1 MKLLI
6 TNCSQIATPQSSRLV
21 KGEQMKNIAL
31 YKNSTVCIEDGIIKD
46 IIPDHKANKLI
57 DENCIMIDAGGKT
70 AIPAF
75 VDCHSHYL
83 FAGQRREEFFMRQE
97 GKTYID
103 ILNAGGGIGNTVN
116 KTRLASKEDL
126 IKKGLTHLDN
136 ALSQG
141 ITLTE
146 GKSGYGLDR
155 ECEIK
160 QLEAMK
166 ELDRIHP
173 VKTVRTFL
181 GAHAVAKE
189 FEDRSNEYID
199 YIIHQILP
207 IIKKQNHADFCDVF
221 CEKGVFTSEQ
231 AYKLLSAAL
240 SMGLGAKI
248 HADEMISTKGAELAC
263 RLGAISADHLL
274 AVSDEG
280 INCLA
285 KSETV
290 AVLLPC
296 TAFCLG
302 SNYAPARRI
311 IDSGGGVA
319 LGTDYN
325 PGSCNCFSI
334 SLTAALAYFEMN
346 MTPAEI
352 LTALTVN
359 AAAAL
364 GKATEYGS
372 IEIGKKADILLLDT
386 DDYRDIIYQTNR
398 NLVEA
403 VIADGDIVY
412 KDGEKKW

>member
-1 MKLLI
+1 
-6 TNCSQIATPQSSRLV
+6 
-21 KGEQMKNIAL
+21 
-31 YKNSTVCIEDGIIKD
+31 
-46 IIPDHKANKLI
+46 
-57 DENCIMIDAGGKT
+57 
-70 AIPAF
+70 
-75 VDCHSHYL
+75 
-83 FAGQRREEFFMRQE
+83 
-97 GKTYID
+97 
-103 ILNAGGGIGNTVN
+103 
-116 KTRLASKEDL
+116 
-126 IKKGLTHLDN
+126 
-136 ALSQG
+136 
-141 ITLTE
+141 
-146 GKSGYGLDR
+146 
-155 ECEIK
+155 
-160 QLEAMK
+160 
-166 ELDRIHP
+166 
-173 VKTVRTFL
+173 
-181 GAHAVAKE
+181 
-189 FEDRSNEYID
+189 
-199 YIIHQILP
+199 
-207 IIKKQNHADFCDVF
+207 
-221 CEKGVFTSEQ
+221 
-231 AYKLLSAAL
+231 
-240 SMGLGAKI
+240 MGLGAKI

-403 VIADGDIVY
+403 VIAGGDIVY